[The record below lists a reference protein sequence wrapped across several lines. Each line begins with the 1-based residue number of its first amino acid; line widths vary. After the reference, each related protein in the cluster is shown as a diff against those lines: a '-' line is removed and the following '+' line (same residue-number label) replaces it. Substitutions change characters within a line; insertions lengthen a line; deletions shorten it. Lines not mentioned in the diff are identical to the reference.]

1 MSALSVVHRFYALLA
16 KGDLP
21 GALGLLD
28 PAIERTEAERTP
40 YFSGLMRGVDAV
52 VAGLFEPLG
61 RDFDNFSTVPDEFI
75 TDGER
80 VVSIGRYSG
89 IMKSTGRTM
98 SAPFVHV
105 WTVADGRLRRFVQY
119 TDSAAWNEAL
129 VVR

>member
-1 MSALSVVHRFYALLA
+1 
-16 KGDLP
+16 
-21 GALGLLD
+21 
-28 PAIERTEAERTP
+28 
-40 YFSGLMRGVDAV
+40 V

-61 RDFDNFSTVPDEFI
+61 RDFDSFTTVPDDFI

-89 IMKSTGRTM
+89 ITKSTGRTM

-119 TDSAAWNEAL
+119 TDSAAWNEAF